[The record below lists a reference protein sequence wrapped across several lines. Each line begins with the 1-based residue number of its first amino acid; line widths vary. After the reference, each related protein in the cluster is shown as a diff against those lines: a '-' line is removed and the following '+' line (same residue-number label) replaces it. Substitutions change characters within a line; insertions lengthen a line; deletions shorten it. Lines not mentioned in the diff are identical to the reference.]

1 MSFSHFYDIY
11 IGSARLSG
19 NRENISRKITRRMP
33 VEVGNDDSEE
43 FKRRALDGNRR
54 PSAHSS
60 HNVSATKKLLKFAK
74 AKKAKR
80 NGAK

>member
-1 MSFSHFYDIY
+1 
-11 IGSARLSG
+11 
-19 NRENISRKITRRMP
+19 MP